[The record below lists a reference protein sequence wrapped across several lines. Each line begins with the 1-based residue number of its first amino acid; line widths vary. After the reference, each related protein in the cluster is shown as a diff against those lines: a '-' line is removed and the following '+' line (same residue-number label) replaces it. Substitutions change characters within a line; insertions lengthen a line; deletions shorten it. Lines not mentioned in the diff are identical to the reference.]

1 MFKIKIKLIFIF
13 SLYMLISLQ
22 AQDKLVLLSPHW
34 EGVKVEFQKAFQK
47 YYFQKNQ
54 RKVEFTWLDI
64 GGASDILRFIRSEFK
79 NKPAGIGI
87 DLFFGGGIEPY
98 DELKREGLSFPYH
111 LPDSLLQAIPPDIN
125 GIPLYDQD
133 FHWYAATMAG
143 FGIMYNKLVLQRLG
157 LPEPAT
163 WEDLMRPEVYSWIGS
178 ADPRK
183 SGSIHATFEII
194 LQGYGWERGWQV
206 IVALGA
212 NTRSFTAYG
221 AQTPKNVA
229 QGEVAYG
236 LTMDSFAWAQVQ
248 AYGEAMIGFVMPS
261 DLTIIT
267 GDGICLLKGG
277 PNLAVAREFMN
288 FMFSKTGQKIW
299 ILKKGEPDGPQQF
312 DLVKFSVLPAL
323 YPEIN
328 GRTAVQM
335 NPFMWKSNFIYNA
348 SKGAIRWGIVN
359 DLIGT
364 FVIEPHRDLR
374 KAWQKAI
381 KAGNTDS
388 VLEYLAQIPISEIE
402 AENISRGNQW
412 RDPVYRNEKLNQWA
426 ILVNQRN
433 QATSRIRNLVR
444 NSFAFILIIAGIG
457 LGIYMHRRRRL
468 YF

>member
-1 MFKIKIKLIFIF
+1 M
-13 SLYMLISLQ
+13 
-22 AQDKLVLLSPHW
+22 
-34 EGVKVEFQKAFQK
+34 EFQHAFEKHYFQK
-47 YYFQKNQ
+47 YK
-54 RKVEFTWLDI
+54 RTVEFTWLDI

-79 NKPAGIGI
+79 NKPDGIGI

-98 DELKREGLSFPYH
+98 DELKREELSLPYP
-111 LPDSLLQAIPPDIN
+111 LPDSLLVAIPSDIN

-133 FHWYAATMAG
+133 FHWYAATLAG
-143 FGIMYNKLVLQRLG
+143 FGIMYNKLALKKLG
-157 LPEPAT
+157 LPEPTT
-163 WEDLMRPEVYSWIGS
+163 WEDLMRPEVYSWVGS

-194 LQGYGWERGWQV
+194 LQGYGWEKGWQV

-221 AQTPKNVA
+221 AQTPKNVS

-248 AYGEAMIGFVMPS
+248 TYGEEMIGFVMPS

-267 GDGICLLKGG
+267 GDGICLLKGA

-312 DLVKFSVLPAL
+312 DLAKFSVLPAL
-323 YPEIN
+323 YPEIK

-335 NPFMWKSNFIYNA
+335 NPFEWKSNFIYNA
-348 SKGAIRWGIVN
+348 TKGAIRWGIVN

-374 KAWQKAI
+374 NVWRRAM

-388 VLEYLAQIPISEIE
+388 VLKYLSQIPITEDE
-402 AENISRGNQW
+402 ADSLSQGDQW
-412 RDPVYRNEKLNQWA
+412 RDPVFRNEKLNQWTH
-426 ILVNQRN
+426 LVNQRYR
-433 QATSRIRNLVR
+433 ASSKIRKLAR
-444 NSFAFILIIAGIG
+444 NSFAILLIITGIG
-457 LGIYMHRRRRL
+457 TGIYMSRRRRL
-468 YF
+468 YL